1 MSGHHGSM
9 SAQEPRT
16 GGSFRPDPEAY
27 DSPRAQRAREKGLRG
42 PYITGGEAPD
52 EQEALAEER
61 RLGRWLV
68 LMVAVIVAAGFVLGL
83 IAALLGIVVAQ

>member
-1 MSGHHGSM
+1 MSGE
-9 SAQEPRT
+9 APRPS
-16 GGSFRPDPEAY
+16 GGFRPDPEEY
-27 DSPRAQRAREKGLRG
+27 DSPRAQRAREKGLPG

-52 EQEALAEER
+52 EEQALAEER

-83 IAALLGIVVAQ
+83 IAALLGIAVAQ

>member
-1 MSGHHGSM
+1 M

-16 GGSFRPDPEAY
+16 GGPFRPDPETY